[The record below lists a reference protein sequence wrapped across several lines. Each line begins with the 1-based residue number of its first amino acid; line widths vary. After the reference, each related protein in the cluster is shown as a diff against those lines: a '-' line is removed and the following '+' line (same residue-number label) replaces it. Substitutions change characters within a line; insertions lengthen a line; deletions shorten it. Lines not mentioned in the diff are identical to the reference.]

1 MADLD
6 KVGAAAAAAD
16 EPGAIPDHEWELF
29 STPAPLINM
38 ASRGLMRL
46 AERRLKPFGASAG
59 QLPVF
64 YLLRDGGA
72 MSQRDLARLARI
84 EQPSM
89 AQTLARMERDG
100 LIRRAPDPEDGRSSL
115 ISLTKKALAKMP
127 ALREALHAGR
137 AELVDG
143 FSEAEVATLCDLLRR
158 LNRNLD
164 RGVTREI
171 AE

>member
-1 MADLD
+1 MADS
-6 KVGAAAAAAD
+6 KREGATMATDEQAPLAD
-16 EPGAIPDHEWELF
+16 FDLELF

-59 QLPVF
+59 QLPVL

-89 AQTLARMERDG
+89 AQTLARMARDG
-100 LIRRAPDPEDGRSSL
+100 LIRRAPDPTDGRSSL
-115 ISLTKKALAKMP
+115 VSLTKKALARMP
-127 ALREALHAGR
+127 ALRAALHAGR
-137 AELVDG
+137 AELVEG
-143 FSEAEVATLCDLLRR
+143 FSDAEVATLCDLLKR

-164 RGVTREI
+164 RGISREI

>member
-1 MADLD
+1 MADAKRDDAIAEAGERDSL
-6 KVGAAAAAAD
+6 VAD
-16 EPGAIPDHEWELF
+16 EWELF

-72 MSQRDLARLARI
+72 MTQRDLARLARI
-84 EQPSM
+84 EQPST

-100 LIRRAPDPEDGRSSL
+100 LIRRVPDPTDGRSSL
-115 ISLTKKALAKMP
+115 ISLTKKALAKAP

-137 AELVDG
+137 AELVEG
-143 FSEAEVATLCDLLRR
+143 FSEAEIAMLCDLLRR

-164 RGVTREI
+164 RGVAREI
-171 AE
+171 AG

>member
-1 MADLD
+1 MTDSRT
-6 KVGAAAAAAD
+6 GGGAAAAAD
-16 EPGAIPDHEWELF
+16 EPSAVPDNEWELLN
-29 STPAPLINM
+29 TPAPLINM

-100 LIRRAPDPEDGRSSL
+100 LVRRVPDPKDGRSSL
-115 ISLTKKALAKMP
+115 VSLTRKALAKMP

-137 AELVDG
+137 AELVEG
-143 FSEAEVATLCDLLRR
+143 FSEAEVATLCDLLQR
-158 LNRNLD
+158 LNRNLE
-164 RGVTREI
+164 RGVTSEI

>member
-1 MADLD
+1 MVDSKREGATT
-6 KVGAAAAAAD
+6 AAAKPESVAD
-16 EPGAIPDHEWELF
+16 FDLELF

-72 MSQRDLARLARI
+72 MSQRDMARLARI

-100 LIRRAPDPEDGRSSL
+100 LIRRAPNPDDGRSSL

-127 ALREALHAGR
+127 ALRDALHAGR
-137 AELVDG
+137 AELVEG
-143 FSEAEVATLCDLLRR
+143 FSEAEVATLCDLLKR

-164 RGVTREI
+164 RGLIREI

>member
-1 MADLD
+1 MVDL
-6 KVGAAAAAAD
+6 KKEAAAAVAAE
-16 EPGAIPDHEWELF
+16 EPGAVPDHEWELF
-29 STPAPLINM
+29 NTPAPLINM

-100 LIRRAPDPEDGRSSL
+100 LIRRVPDPKDGRSSL
-115 ISLTKKALAKMP
+115 ISLTKKALTKTP

-137 AELVDG
+137 AELVEG
-143 FSEAEVATLCDLLRR
+143 FSQAEIATLCDLLRR

-164 RGVTREI
+164 RGVIREI

>member
-1 MADLD
+1 
-6 KVGAAAAAAD
+6 
-16 EPGAIPDHEWELF
+16 
-29 STPAPLINM
+29 M

-46 AERRLKPFGASAG
+46 AERRLKPFGVGAG
-59 QLPVF
+59 QIPVF
-64 YLLRDGGA
+64 YLLRNGET
-72 MSQRDLARLARI
+72 MSQRDLARLARV

-100 LIRRAPDPEDGRSSL
+100 LIRRVPDPEDGRSSL
-115 ISLTKKALAKMP
+115 ISLTKKAVAKMP

-137 AELVDG
+137 AELLEG
-143 FSEAEVATLCDLLRR
+143 FSDAEVAMLCDLLLR

-164 RGVTREI
+164 RGVLREI